1 MLLLGGMP
9 AAFVVPG
16 PPAWSP
22 AFLSSGPGDQLR
34 VLGVQRQGTPSQ
46 ALVHGQGA
54 CQAPLGLRPRDVKRH
69 AVVLACDRKGGE
81 EEEEETT
88 LEVVQAA
95 LRAVVSVI
103 FVLSCA
109 DTCSRGLPTVRTGY
123 ACQPPAHRTYRRRE
137 AARPRTP
144 THSTCSLRVPA
155 SGVPCVRVPCV
166 PRTVAP
172 QVLFNGVVRV
182 ATAVFGATLLLNACG
197 FGHRWVPEP
206 PFVEVRPNPDPNP
219 DPTNTQP

>member
-34 VLGVQRQGTPSQ
+34 VLGVQRQGTPCQ
-46 ALVHGQGA
+46 ALVHRQGA

-69 AVVLACDRKGGE
+69 AVVLACDRKGE

-109 DTCSRGLPTVRTGY
+109 DTCVPG
-123 ACQPPAHRTYRRRE
+123 PPYC
-137 AARPRTP
+137 
-144 THSTCSLRVPA
+144 THGLRVPA
-155 SGVPCVRVPCV
+155 SC
-166 PRTVAP
+166 AP
-172 QVLFNGVVRV
+172 Y
-182 ATAVFGATLLLNACG
+182 
-197 FGHRWVPEP
+197 VPEARGSFP
-206 PFVEVRPNPDPNP
+206 PNPHAQYVLITRASLGRAVRTRAVRTAYRGTPGALQRRRAGCDGRLRRHPAAQRMRLRP
-219 DPTNTQP
+219 PLGARAAVRRGAP